1 MRGKRWWSFII
12 TLFILAIILAVIP
25 NHAFAGTK
33 NHFDKNAYEK
43 IVKRNIGRIIT
54 GNIDVEEMLT
64 DMEQAVKLGLA
75 GCEKYMSEPET
86 PQIENEI
93 MKYII
98 NNVQKMKSLN
108 LDQIE
113 TLWHEGGFLKKKG
126 IDISAMDHFS
136 EVMCHY
142 DSVVHPVTAIICLKQ
157 YMKTN
162 DEDLLAQI
170 KAELAE
176 VKEHIKYLD

>member
-12 TLFILAIILAVIP
+12 TLFILAILP
-25 NHAFAGTK
+25 THAFAGTK
-33 NHFDKNAYEK
+33 EHFDKKAYEK
-43 IVKRNIGRIIT
+43 IVKGNIGRIIT
-54 GNIDVEEMLT
+54 GNIDVEKMLT

-75 GCEKYMSEPET
+75 GCEKYMSEPEI

-93 MKYII
+93 MRYII
-98 NNVQKMKSLN
+98 NNAQKMKSLN

-113 TLWHEGGFLKKKG
+113 TLWHEGGGLKKKG
-126 IDISAMDHFS
+126 IDITTMDHFS
-136 EVMCHY
+136 KVMCHY

-157 YMKTN
+157 YMRTN

>member
-12 TLFILAIILAVIP
+12 TLMIVALIP

-33 NHFDKNAYEK
+33 NHFDKNVYEK
-43 IVKRNIGRIIT
+43 IIKGNIGRIIT
-54 GNIDVEEMLT
+54 RNIDVEKMLI

-86 PQIENEI
+86 PPIENEI
-93 MKYII
+93 MRYII
-98 NNVQKMKSLN
+98 SNTQKMKSLN

-113 TLWHEGGFLKKKG
+113 TLWHEGVFLKKKG

-157 YMKTN
+157 YMNTN

-176 VKEHIKYLD
+176 VKEHIKHLE

>member
-12 TLFILAIILAVIP
+12 TLVVVAVIL

-33 NHFDKNAYEK
+33 NHFDKKAYEK
-43 IVKRNIGRIIT
+43 FVKGNIGRIIT
-54 GNIDVEEMLT
+54 GNIDVEEMLI

-75 GCEKYMSEPET
+75 GCESYMSEPEI
-86 PQIENEI
+86 PQRENEI

-98 NNVQKMKSLN
+98 KNIQEMKSLN

-113 TLWHEGGFLKKKG
+113 TLWHEGGFLKDKG
-126 IDISAMDHFS
+126 IDISTMNHFS

-162 DEDLLAQI
+162 DENLLAQI

-176 VKEHIKYLD
+176 VKEHIKHLE